1 MELKGKISVLV
12 GDINNSLVDNGKEV
26 YVLEHVDKYTK
37 SSKIIEALS
46 MVNLSQDYLLM
57 KSNDLSNVEYRKL
70 LLVTDLVNKEKNIV
84 LEHFDKGLSQK
95 EKQYFKVLFRKL
107 SNNYGINFFI
117 ITNDLD
123 FCMDMADEYLLYK
136 KGKISKTY
144 SKKDI
149 FNEELYSYFDKHTLV
164 DFVIKSRKYNHIKE
178 DYYDIKDVLKAIYR
192 ELK

>member
-12 GDINNSLVDNGKEV
+12 GDINSSLIDNNKEV
-26 YVLEHVDKYTK
+26 YVLEHVDKYAK
-37 SSKIIEALS
+37 SSKIVEALS

-107 SNNYGINFFI
+107 SNNYGINFLV

-123 FCMDMADEYLLYK
+123 YCMDLADEYLVYK
-136 KGKISKTY
+136 RGKITKTFSKN
-144 SKKDI
+144 DV

-164 DFVIKSRKYNHIKE
+164 DFIIKSRKFDHIKD
-178 DYYDIKDVLKAIYR
+178 DYFDIKDVLKAIYR